1 MCGVD
6 ADKSNHE
13 MEYNVLYEL
22 VKNMK
27 KDLTDEECMKKMDKL
42 TFKDSSGMI
51 DLDNFTI
58 AAKNGVSILDKPVF
72 ESKRLGKLI
81 EGHYKERI

>member
-6 ADKSNHE
+6 GDKSNHE
-13 MEYNVLYEL
+13 MQYSVLYEQ
-22 VKNMK
+22 VKNIK
-27 KDLTDEECMKKMDKL
+27 KELTDEECQKKMENL
-42 TFKDSSGMI
+42 TFQDSSGMI
-51 DLDNFTI
+51 DLDNFSI